1 MGRAMPNPVKG
12 IFTGGGSMEVL
23 LVGNTDFITKQWIQH
38 AFPRDHVVIAER
50 EGTVD
55 GNDHL
60 RIVNMSDANALAE
73 ALTTYE
79 FDRIVFFSENL
90 TPRSDRDGDLG
101 ALRRLLH
108 AIRNRQ
114 TQMLMVSGPE
124 SEFTYPEN
132 DDVSDTSKSLMS
144 RASEELC
151 LYYAR
156 TYRLEAKII
165 RCPYLYAPERNG
177 VTAYFGR
184 LFEQASAGSI
194 SFCEREQQQTC
205 FLCADDLAELIYRM
219 FDDWTAESEV
229 FHVPNAFDF
238 TYGDLAD
245 VISAAFPGLS
255 VTFGEDRTRH
265 YPADDH
271 ALRLRYGWSPRYSL
285 KQDLPLVL
293 QRWKEAR
300 AQEQSEKH
308 LIWDFLRNHS
318 KPWIAFEICVTFILE
333 ELLRTAVQGNSQ
345 LGTVDLRLFFVVIVG
360 TMYGLNAGVF
370 AAALACAGMA
380 LSYVSNGASFA
391 PLFYDTSNWIT
402 FVVYFVAGAV
412 CGYVQMRNRENL
424 RFMRDENSLLR
435 ERLAFLRD
443 LYHDVLDDRRM
454 LRGQIIGRRDSFG
467 KMYAMT
473 RELDE
478 VQPQKLYRAAI
489 RIMQDTLGG
498 DSFGIYRIDNGGRF
512 ARLVAA
518 SPQTE
523 SLFSKSTLL
532 ENYANVVIAL
542 DHGGLWVN
550 RNLEQNLPMYA
561 AGVHANGKLAVVIVL
576 AKAQPDQ
583 MNLYFQNLFTI
594 MCGLVESAM
603 VRAFDY
609 ENVARQ
615 TMLVPG
621 TEFLNAQEF
630 LPKVLAANELKHDHM
645 GDHLL
650 LRVADAW
657 QDDGSRLMG
666 AIRQTDEAGVLQDGN
681 VYVLMNQASEHELPI
696 INKRLT
702 QAGLHVTLVSDHE
715 EDSLLAEA
723 SKQVAAESQA
733 DETLRRNVAPNDSA
747 SHEGGTV

>member
-1 MGRAMPNPVKG
+1 
-12 IFTGGGSMEVL
+12 MEVL

-55 GNDHL
+55 GNDRL
-60 RIVNMSDANALAE
+60 RIVNMSDANTLAE
-73 ALTTYE
+73 TLTTYE

-101 ALRRLLH
+101 TLRRFLH

-114 TQMLMVSGPE
+114 TQILMVSGPE

-132 DDVSDTSKSLMS
+132 ADVCDTSKSLMS

-165 RCPYLYAPERNG
+165 RSPYLYASDRNG
-177 VTAYFGR
+177 VTAYFNH
-184 LFEQASAGSI
+184 LFEQAESGTL
-194 SFCEREQQQTC
+194 SFCEQKNQQTC

-219 FDDWTAESEV
+219 FDDWTAESEI
-229 FHVPNAFDF
+229 FHVPNVFNF

-255 VTFGEDRTRH
+255 VTFGEDRTQC

-271 ALRLRYGWSPRYSL
+271 VLRLRYGWSPRYSL
-285 KQDLPLVL
+285 KQDLPPVL

-300 AQEQSEKH
+300 AQEQSGKH
-308 LIWDFLRNHS
+308 PIWDFLRNHS
-318 KPWIAFEICVTFILE
+318 KPWIAIEIFITFILE

-380 LSYVSNGASFA
+380 LSYASKGASFA
-391 PLFYDTSNWIT
+391 PLFYDTSNWLA

-412 CGYVQMRNRENL
+412 CGYVQLRNRENL

-478 VQPQKLYRAAI
+478 VLPRKLYYATI

-512 ARLVAA
+512 AHLMAA

-523 SLFSKSTLL
+523 SLFSKSALL
-532 ENYANVVIAL
+532 ENYANIVTAL
-542 DHGGLWVN
+542 DHGRLWVN

-561 AGVHANGKLAVVIVL
+561 AGVRADGKLAVVIVL

-615 TMLVPG
+615 TRLVPG
-621 TEFLNAQEF
+621 TEFLNTQAF
-630 LPKVLAANELKHDHM
+630 LPKVLAANELKRNHM
-645 GDHLL
+645 GNHLL
-650 LRVADAW
+650 LRVEDAW

-681 VYVLMNQASEHELPI
+681 VYVLMDQVSEHELPI
-696 INKRLT
+696 INRRLS

-723 SKQVAAESQA
+723 SEQVAAESQA
-733 DETLRRNVAPNDSA
+733 DETPRSNAASNDSA
-747 SHEGGTV
+747 SYEGGAA

>member
-1 MGRAMPNPVKG
+1 
-12 IFTGGGSMEVL
+12 
-23 LVGNTDFITKQWIQH
+23 
-38 AFPRDHVVIAER
+38 
-50 EGTVD
+50 
-55 GNDHL
+55 
-60 RIVNMSDANALAE
+60 
-73 ALTTYE
+73 
-79 FDRIVFFSENL
+79 
-90 TPRSDRDGDLG
+90 
-101 ALRRLLH
+101 
-108 AIRNRQ
+108 
-114 TQMLMVSGPE
+114 
-124 SEFTYPEN
+124 
-132 DDVSDTSKSLMS
+132 
-144 RASEELC
+144 
-151 LYYAR
+151 
-156 TYRLEAKII
+156 
-165 RCPYLYAPERNG
+165 
-177 VTAYFGR
+177 
-184 LFEQASAGSI
+184 
-194 SFCEREQQQTC
+194 
-205 FLCADDLAELIYRM
+205 M
-219 FDDWTAESEV
+219 FDDWTAESEI
-229 FHVPNAFDF
+229 FDVPNVFNF

-255 VTFGEDRTRH
+255 VTFGEDRPQG

-271 ALRLRYGWSPRYSL
+271 VLRLRYGWSPRYSL
-285 KQDLPLVL
+285 KQDLPPVL

-300 AQEQSEKH
+300 AQEQSGKH
-308 LIWDFLRNHS
+308 PIWDFLRNHS

-333 ELLRTAVQGNSQ
+333 ELLRTAVQGDSQ

-360 TMYGLNAGVF
+360 TMYGMNAGVF

-380 LSYVSNGASFA
+380 LSYASNGASFA
-391 PLFYDTSNWIT
+391 PLFYDTSNWLA

-467 KMYAMT
+467 KMYAMA

-478 VQPQKLYRAAI
+478 VLPRKLYYTTI

-512 ARLVAA
+512 AHLMAA

-523 SLFSKSTLL
+523 SLFSKSVLL
-532 ENYANVVIAL
+532 ENYANIVTAL

-561 AGVHANGKLAVVIVL
+561 AGVRADGKLAVVIVL

-615 TMLVPG
+615 TRLVPG
-621 TEFLNAQEF
+621 TEFLNTQAF
-630 LPKVLAANELKHDHM
+630 LPKVLAANELKRNHM
-645 GDHLL
+645 SNHLL
-650 LRVADAW
+650 LRVEDAW

-666 AIRQTDEAGVLQDGN
+666 AIRQTDEAGALQDGN
-681 VYVLMNQASEHELPI
+681 VYVLMDQVSEHELPI
-696 INKRLT
+696 INGRLA
-702 QAGLHVTLVSDHE
+702 QAGLHATLVSGHE

-723 SKQVAAESQA
+723 SEQVAAESQA
-733 DETLRRNVAPNDSA
+733 DETPRSDAAPNDSA
-747 SHEGGTV
+747 PHEGGAA

>member
-1 MGRAMPNPVKG
+1 
-12 IFTGGGSMEVL
+12 MEVL

-38 AFPRDHVVIAER
+38 AFPQDHVVIAER

-55 GNDHL
+55 GNDRL
-60 RIVNMSDANALAE
+60 RIVNMSDANTLAE
-73 ALTTYE
+73 TLTTYE
-79 FDRIVFFSENL
+79 FDRIVFFSEDL

-101 ALRRLLH
+101 TLRRLLH

-124 SEFTYPEN
+124 VEFTYPEN
-132 DDVSDTSKSLMS
+132 ADVRDTSKSLMS

-156 TYRLEAKII
+156 TYQIEVKII
-165 RCPYLYAPERNG
+165 RSPYLYAPDRNG
-177 VTAYFGR
+177 VTAYFNT
-184 LFEQASAGSI
+184 LFEQAESGAL
-194 SFCEREQQQTC
+194 SFHERKSQKTC
-205 FLCADDLAELIYRM
+205 FLCADDLAELIYRI
-219 FDDWTAESEV
+219 FDDWTADSEI
-229 FHVPNAFDF
+229 FRIPNVSNF
-238 TYGDLAD
+238 TYGDLAE
-245 VISAAFPGLS
+245 VIGKAFPGMS
-255 VTFGEDRTRH
+255 VTYGNDRPQR
-265 YPADDH
+265 YPDDDH

-285 KQDLPLVL
+285 KQDLPPVL

-308 LIWDFLRNHS
+308 PIWDFLRNHS
-318 KPWIAFEICVTFILE
+318 KPWIAIEIFITFILE

-360 TMYGLNAGVF
+360 TMYGLNAGVC

-380 LSYVSNGASFA
+380 LSYASKGASFA
-391 PLFYDTSNWIT
+391 PLFYDTSNWLA

-412 CGYVQMRNRENL
+412 CGYVQLRNRENL

-478 VQPQKLYRAAI
+478 VQPQKLYHTTI

-512 ARLVAA
+512 ARLMAA

-523 SLFSKSTLL
+523 SLFSKSALL
-532 ENYANVVIAL
+532 ENYANIVMAL

-561 AGVHANGKLAVVIVL
+561 AGVHADGKLAVVIVL

-609 ENVARQ
+609 EDVARQ
-615 TMLVPG
+615 SMLVPG
-621 TEFLNAQEF
+621 TEFLNAQAF

-650 LRVADAW
+650 LRVEDAW
-657 QDDGSRLMG
+657 QDDGSRLRG
-666 AIRQTDEAGVLQDGN
+666 AIRQTDETGVLQDGN

-696 INKRLT
+696 INRRLT
-702 QAGLHVTLVSDHE
+702 QAGLHVTRVCDQE
-715 EDSLLAEA
+715 EDTLLAEA
-723 SKQVAAESQA
+723 SAQVAVETRA
-733 DETLRRNVAPNDSA
+733 DETPRNNAAPNDSA
-747 SHEGGTV
+747 SHEGGAA

>member
-1 MGRAMPNPVKG
+1 
-12 IFTGGGSMEVL
+12 MEVL

-55 GNDHL
+55 GNDRL

-144 RASEELC
+144 RALEELC

-177 VTAYFGR
+177 ATAYFGR

-219 FDDWTAESEV
+219 FDDWTAESEI

-255 VTFGEDRTRH
+255 VTFGEDRTQH

-318 KPWIAFEICVTFILE
+318 KPWIAIEIFIAFILE

-360 TMYGLNAGVF
+360 TMHGLNAGVF
-370 AAALACAGMA
+370 AAVLACVGMA
-380 LSYVSNGASFA
+380 LSYASKGASFA
-391 PLFYDTSNWIT
+391 PLFYDTSNWLA

-412 CGYVQMRNRENL
+412 CGYVQLRNRENL

-478 VQPQKLYRAAI
+478 VQPQKLYHTTI

-498 DSFGIYRIDNGGRF
+498 DSFGVYRIDSGGRF
-512 ARLVAA
+512 ARLMAA

-523 SLFSKSTLL
+523 SLFSKSALL
-532 ENYANVVIAL
+532 ENYANIITAL

-550 RNLEQNLPMYA
+550 RNLEPDLPMYA
-561 AGVHANGKLAVVIVL
+561 AGVHADGKLAVVIVL

-615 TMLVPG
+615 AMLVPG
-621 TEFLNAQEF
+621 TEFLNTRAF

-650 LRVADAW
+650 LRVDDAW
-657 QDDGSRLMG
+657 QDNGSRLMG

-681 VYVLMNQASEHELPI
+681 VYVLMNQAGKHELPI
-696 INKRLT
+696 INKRLA
-702 QAGLHVTLVSDHE
+702 QAGLHVTRVSGQE
-715 EDSLLAEA
+715 EDALLDEA
-723 SKQVAAESQA
+723 SEQVAAES
-733 DETLRRNVAPNDSA
+733 
-747 SHEGGTV
+747 HEGGTA

>member
-1 MGRAMPNPVKG
+1 
-12 IFTGGGSMEVL
+12 MEVL

-55 GNDHL
+55 GNDRL
-60 RIVNMSDANALAE
+60 RIVNMSDANTLAE
-73 ALTTYE
+73 TLTTYE
-79 FDRIVFFSENL
+79 FDRIVFFSEDL

-101 ALRRLLH
+101 TLRRFLH

-114 TQMLMVSGPE
+114 AQMLMVSGPE
-124 SEFTYPEN
+124 SGFTYPEN
-132 DDVSDTSKSLMS
+132 ADVRDTSKSLMS

-165 RCPYLYAPERNG
+165 RSPYLYASDRNG
-177 VTAYFGR
+177 VTAYFNH
-184 LFEQASAGSI
+184 LFEQAESGTL
-194 SFCEREQQQTC
+194 SFCEQKNQQTC

-219 FDDWTAESEV
+219 FDDWTAESEI
-229 FHVPNAFDF
+229 FDVPNVFNF

-255 VTFGEDRTRH
+255 VTFGEDRPQG

-271 ALRLRYGWSPRYSL
+271 VLRLRYGWSPRYSL
-285 KQDLPLVL
+285 KQDLPPVL

-300 AQEQSEKH
+300 AQEQSGKH
-308 LIWDFLRNHS
+308 PIWDFLRNHS

-333 ELLRTAVQGNSQ
+333 ELLRTAVQGDSQ

-360 TMYGLNAGVF
+360 TMYGMNAGVF

-380 LSYVSNGASFA
+380 LSYASNGASFA
-391 PLFYDTSNWIT
+391 PLFYDTSNWLA

-478 VQPQKLYRAAI
+478 VLPRKLYYATI

-512 ARLVAA
+512 AHLMAA

-523 SLFSKSTLL
+523 SLFSKSALL
-532 ENYANVVIAL
+532 ENYANIVTAL
-542 DHGGLWVN
+542 DHGRLWVN

-561 AGVHANGKLAVVIVL
+561 AGVRADGKLAVVIVL

-603 VRAFDY
+603 VRAFNY

-615 TMLVPG
+615 TRLVPG
-621 TEFLNAQEF
+621 TEFLNTQAF
-630 LPKVLAANELKHDHM
+630 LPKVLAANELKRNHM
-645 GDHLL
+645 SNHLL
-650 LRVADAW
+650 LRVEDAW

-681 VYVLMNQASEHELPI
+681 VYVLMDQVSEHELPI
-696 INKRLT
+696 INDRLA
-702 QAGLHVTLVSDHE
+702 QAGLHAKLVSGHE

-723 SKQVAAESQA
+723 SEQVAAESQA
-733 DETLRRNVAPNDSA
+733 DETPRSNAASNDSA
-747 SHEGGTV
+747 SHEGGAA

>member
-1 MGRAMPNPVKG
+1 
-12 IFTGGGSMEVL
+12 MEVL

-177 VTAYFGR
+177 ATAYFGR

-255 VTFGEDRTRH
+255 VTFGEDRTQH

-467 KMYAMT
+467 
-473 RELDE
+473 
-478 VQPQKLYRAAI
+478 
-489 RIMQDTLGG
+489 
-498 DSFGIYRIDNGGRF
+498 IYRIDNGGHF

-523 SLFSKSTLL
+523 SLFSKSALL

-621 TEFLNAQEF
+621 TEFLNTQAF
-630 LPKVLAANELKHDHM
+630 LPEVLAANELKHDHM

-666 AIRQTDEAGVLQDGN
+666 AIRQTDEVGVLQDGN

>member
-1 MGRAMPNPVKG
+1 
-12 IFTGGGSMEVL
+12 MEVL

-55 GNDHL
+55 GNDRL
-60 RIVNMSDANALAE
+60 RIINMSDANTLAE
-73 ALTTYE
+73 TLTTYE

-101 ALRRLLH
+101 TLRRFLH

-132 DDVSDTSKSLMS
+132 ADVRDTSKSLMS

-165 RCPYLYAPERNG
+165 RSPYLYASDRNG
-177 VTAYFGR
+177 VTAYFNH
-184 LFEQASAGSI
+184 LFEQAESGTL
-194 SFCEREQQQTC
+194 SFCEQKNQQTC

-219 FDDWTAESEV
+219 FDDWTAESEI
-229 FHVPNAFDF
+229 FHVPNVFNF

-255 VTFGEDRTRH
+255 VTFGEDRTQC

-271 ALRLRYGWSPRYSL
+271 VLRLRYGWSPRYSL
-285 KQDLPLVL
+285 KQDLPPVL

-300 AQEQSEKH
+300 AQEQSGKH
-308 LIWDFLRNHS
+308 PIWDFLRNHS
-318 KPWIAFEICVTFILE
+318 KPWIAFEIFITFILE

-380 LSYVSNGASFA
+380 LSYASNGASFA
-391 PLFYDTSNWIT
+391 PLFYDTSNWLA

-412 CGYVQMRNRENL
+412 CGYVQLRNRENL

-478 VQPQKLYRAAI
+478 VLPRKLYYATI

-512 ARLVAA
+512 AHLMAA

-523 SLFSKSTLL
+523 SLFSKSALL
-532 ENYANVVIAL
+532 ENYANIVTAL
-542 DHGGLWVN
+542 DHGRLWVN

-561 AGVHANGKLAVVIVL
+561 AGVRADGKLAVVIVL

-615 TMLVPG
+615 TRLVPG
-621 TEFLNAQEF
+621 TEFLNTQAF
-630 LPKVLAANELKHDHM
+630 LPKVLAANELKRNHM
-645 GDHLL
+645 GNHLL
-650 LRVADAW
+650 LRVEDAW

-681 VYVLMNQASEHELPI
+681 VYVLMDQVSEHELPI
-696 INKRLT
+696 INRRLS
-702 QAGLHVTLVSDHE
+702 QAELHVTLVSDHE

-723 SKQVAAESQA
+723 SEQVAAESRA
-733 DETLRRNVAPNDSA
+733 DETPRSNAASNDSA
-747 SHEGGTV
+747 SHEGGAA

>member
-1 MGRAMPNPVKG
+1 M
-12 IFTGGGSMEVL
+12 
-23 LVGNTDFITKQWIQH
+23 
-38 AFPRDHVVIAER
+38 VIAER

-55 GNDHL
+55 GNDRL
-60 RIVNMSDANALAE
+60 RIVNMSDANTLVDTI
-73 ALTTYE
+73 TTYE

-114 TQMLMVSGPE
+114 TQILMVSGPE

-132 DDVSDTSKSLMS
+132 ADVRDTSKSLMS

-165 RCPYLYAPERNG
+165 RSPYLYASDRNG
-177 VTAYFGR
+177 VTAYFNH
-184 LFEQASAGSI
+184 LFEQAESGTL
-194 SFCEREQQQTC
+194 SFCEQKNQRTC

-219 FDDWTAESEV
+219 FDDWTAESEI
-229 FHVPNAFDF
+229 FHVPNVFNF

-255 VTFGEDRTRH
+255 VTFGEDRSQC

-271 ALRLRYGWSPRYSL
+271 VLRLRYGWSPRYSL
-285 KQDLPLVL
+285 KQDLPPVL

-300 AQEQSEKH
+300 AQEQSGKH
-308 LIWDFLRNHS
+308 PIWDFLRNHS
-318 KPWIAFEICVTFILE
+318 KPWIAIEIFITFILE
-333 ELLRTAVQGNSQ
+333 ELLRTAVQGDSQ

-380 LSYVSNGASFA
+380 LSYASKGASFA
-391 PLFYDTSNWIT
+391 PLFYDTSNWLA

-412 CGYVQMRNRENL
+412 CGYVQLRNRENL

-478 VQPQKLYRAAI
+478 VLPRKLYYATI

-512 ARLVAA
+512 AHLMAA

-523 SLFSKSTLL
+523 SLFSKSALL
-532 ENYANVVIAL
+532 ENYANIVTAL

-561 AGVHANGKLAVVIVL
+561 AGVRADGKLAVVIVL

-615 TMLVPG
+615 TSLVPG
-621 TEFLNAQEF
+621 TEFLNTQAF
-630 LPKVLAANELKHDHM
+630 LPKVLAANELKRNHM
-645 GDHLL
+645 SNHLL
-650 LRVADAW
+650 LRVEDAW

-681 VYVLMNQASEHELPI
+681 VYVLMDQVSEHELPI
-696 INKRLT
+696 INRRLS

-723 SKQVAAESQA
+723 SEQVAAESRA
-733 DETLRRNVAPNDSA
+733 DETPRSNAASNDSA
-747 SHEGGTV
+747 SYEGGAA

>member
-1 MGRAMPNPVKG
+1 
-12 IFTGGGSMEVL
+12 MEVL

-55 GNDHL
+55 GNDRL
-60 RIVNMSDANALAE
+60 RIVNMSDANTLAE
-73 ALTTYE
+73 TLTTYE
-79 FDRIVFFSENL
+79 FDRIVFFSEGL
-90 TPRSDRDGDLG
+90 TPRSERDGDLG
-101 ALRRLLH
+101 YLRRLLH
-108 AIRNRQ
+108 AIRNRS
-114 TQMLMVSGPE
+114 TQMLMVCGPE

-132 DDVSDTSKSLMS
+132 ADVRDTSKSLMS

-177 VTAYFGR
+177 ATAYFGR

-194 SFCEREQQQTC
+194 SFCERKQQQTC

-219 FDDWTAESEV
+219 FDDWTAESEI
-229 FHVPNAFDF
+229 FHVPNVFDF

-245 VISAAFPGLS
+245 AISAAFPGLL
-255 VTFGEDRTRH
+255 VTFGEDRPQH

-271 ALRLRYGWSPRYSL
+271 VLRLRYGWLPRYSL
-285 KQDLPLVL
+285 RQDLPPVL

-300 AQEQSEKH
+300 AQERSEKH
-308 LIWDFLRNHS
+308 PVWDFLRNHS

-380 LSYVSNGASFA
+380 LSYASKGASFA

-512 ARLVAA
+512 ARLMAA

-523 SLFSKSTLL
+523 SLFSKSALL

-561 AGVHANGKLAVVIVL
+561 AGVHANGKLAMVIVL
-576 AKAQPDQ
+576 AKAHPDQ

-609 ENVARQ
+609 ENVARHA
-615 TMLVPG
+615 MLVPG
-621 TEFLNAQEF
+621 TEFLNTRAF

-650 LRVADAW
+650 LRVDDAW
-657 QDDGSRLMG
+657 QDNGSRLMG

-681 VYVLMNQASEHELPI
+681 VYVLMNQAGKHELPI
-696 INKRLT
+696 INKRLA
-702 QAGLHVTLVSDHE
+702 QAGLHVTRVSGQE

-723 SKQVAAESQA
+723 SEQVAVESQA

>member
-1 MGRAMPNPVKG
+1 MVMGWQH
-12 IFTGGGSMEVL
+12 EVL
-23 LVGNTDFITKQWIQH
+23 LVGDTDFITQQWIQH
-38 AFPRDHVVIAER
+38 AFPRDRVVIAER
-50 EGTVD
+50 EGTVG
-55 GNDHL
+55 GNDRL
-60 RIVNMSDANALAE
+60 RIVNMSGANTLAE
-73 ALTTYE
+73 TLTAYE

-101 ALRRLLH
+101 TLRRFLH

-124 SEFTYPEN
+124 SEFIYPEN
-132 DDVSDTSKSLMS
+132 ADVHDTSKSLMS

-151 LYYAR
+151 LYYAH
-156 TYRLEAKII
+156 TYHLEAKII

-177 VTAYFGR
+177 ATAYFGR

-194 SFCEREQQQTC
+194 SFREREQQQTC

-229 FHVPNAFDF
+229 FHVPNVFNF

-255 VTFGEDRTRH
+255 VTFGEDRPQC

-271 ALRLRYGWSPRYSL
+271 VLRLRYGWSPRYSL
-285 KQDLPLVL
+285 KQDLPPVL

-300 AQEQSEKH
+300 AQEQSGKH
-308 LIWDFLRNHS
+308 PIWDFLRNHS

-333 ELLRTAVQGNSQ
+333 ELLRTAVQGDSQ

-360 TMYGLNAGVF
+360 TMYGMNAGVF

-380 LSYVSNGASFA
+380 LSYASKGASFA
-391 PLFYDTSNWIT
+391 PLFYDTSNWLA

-412 CGYVQMRNRENL
+412 CGYVQLRNRENL

-478 VQPQKLYRAAI
+478 VLPRKLYYATI

-512 ARLVAA
+512 AHLMAA

-523 SLFSKSTLL
+523 SLFSKSALL
-532 ENYANVVIAL
+532 ENYANIVTAL
-542 DHGGLWVN
+542 DHGRLWVN

-561 AGVHANGKLAVVIVL
+561 AGVRADGKLAVVIVL

-615 TMLVPG
+615 TRLVPG
-621 TEFLNAQEF
+621 TEFLNTQAF
-630 LPKVLAANELKHDHM
+630 LPKVLAANELKRNHM
-645 GDHLL
+645 GNHLL
-650 LRVADAW
+650 LRVEDAW

-681 VYVLMNQASEHELPI
+681 VYVLMDQVSEHELPI
-696 INKRLT
+696 INRRLS
-702 QAGLHVTLVSDHE
+702 QAELHVTLVSDHE

-723 SKQVAAESQA
+723 SEQVAAESRA
-733 DETLRRNVAPNDSA
+733 DETPRSNAASNDSA
-747 SHEGGTV
+747 SHEGGAA

>member
-1 MGRAMPNPVKG
+1 
-12 IFTGGGSMEVL
+12 MEVL

-55 GNDHL
+55 GNDRL
-60 RIVNMSDANALAE
+60 RIVNMSDANTLAE
-73 ALTTYE
+73 TLTTYE

-114 TQMLMVSGPE
+114 TQILMVSGPE

-132 DDVSDTSKSLMS
+132 ADVRDTSKSLMS

-165 RCPYLYAPERNG
+165 RSPYLYASDRNG
-177 VTAYFGR
+177 VTAYFNH
-184 LFEQASAGSI
+184 LFEQAESGTL
-194 SFCEREQQQTC
+194 SFCEQKNQQTC

-229 FHVPNAFDF
+229 FHVPNVFNF

-255 VTFGEDRTRH
+255 VTFGEDRTQC

-271 ALRLRYGWSPRYSL
+271 VLRLRYGWSPRYSL
-285 KQDLPLVL
+285 KQDLPPVL

-300 AQEQSEKH
+300 AQEQSGKH
-308 LIWDFLRNHS
+308 PIWDFLRNHS

-333 ELLRTAVQGNSQ
+333 ELLRTAVQGDSQ

-380 LSYVSNGASFA
+380 LSYASKGASFA
-391 PLFYDTSNWIT
+391 PLFYDTSNWLA

-412 CGYVQMRNRENL
+412 CGYVQLRNRENL

-478 VQPQKLYRAAI
+478 VLPRKLYYATI

-512 ARLVAA
+512 AHLMAA

-523 SLFSKSTLL
+523 SLFSKSALL
-532 ENYANVVIAL
+532 ENYANIVTAL
-542 DHGGLWVN
+542 DHGRLWVN

-561 AGVHANGKLAVVIVL
+561 AGVRADGKLAVVIVL

-621 TEFLNAQEF
+621 TEFLNTQAF
-630 LPKVLAANELKHDHM
+630 LPKVLAANELKRNHM
-645 GDHLL
+645 GNHLL
-650 LRVADAW
+650 LRVEDAW

-681 VYVLMNQASEHELPI
+681 VYVLMDQVSEHELPI
-696 INKRLT
+696 INRRLS
-702 QAGLHVTLVSDHE
+702 QAELHVTLVSDHE

-723 SKQVAAESQA
+723 SEQVAAESRA
-733 DETLRRNVAPNDSA
+733 DETPRSNAASNDSA
-747 SHEGGTV
+747 RTKAAQHE

>member
-1 MGRAMPNPVKG
+1 
-12 IFTGGGSMEVL
+12 MEVL

-55 GNDHL
+55 GNDRL
-60 RIVNMSDANALAE
+60 RIVNMSDANTLAE
-73 ALTTYE
+73 TLTTYE

-101 ALRRLLH
+101 TLRRFLH

-132 DDVSDTSKSLMS
+132 ADVRDTSKSLMS

-165 RCPYLYAPERNG
+165 RSPYLYASDRNG
-177 VTAYFGR
+177 VTAYFNH
-184 LFEQASAGSI
+184 LFEQAESGTL
-194 SFCEREQQQTC
+194 SFCEQKNQQTC

-219 FDDWTAESEV
+219 FDDWTAESEI
-229 FHVPNAFDF
+229 FHVPNVFNF

-255 VTFGEDRTRH
+255 VTFGEDRTQC

-271 ALRLRYGWSPRYSL
+271 VLRLRYGWSPRYSL
-285 KQDLPLVL
+285 KQDLPPVL

-300 AQEQSEKH
+300 AQEQSGKH
-308 LIWDFLRNHS
+308 PIWDFLRNHS
-318 KPWIAFEICVTFILE
+318 KPWIAFEICVTFMLE

-380 LSYVSNGASFA
+380 LSYASKGASFA
-391 PLFYDTSNWIT
+391 PLFYDTSNWLA

-412 CGYVQMRNRENL
+412 CGYVQLRNRENL

-478 VQPQKLYRAAI
+478 VLPRKLYYATI

-512 ARLVAA
+512 AHLMAA

-523 SLFSKSTLL
+523 SLFSKSALL
-532 ENYANVVIAL
+532 ENYANIVTAL
-542 DHGGLWVN
+542 DHGRLWVN

-561 AGVHANGKLAVVIVL
+561 AGVRADGKLAVVIVL

-615 TMLVPG
+615 TRLVPG
-621 TEFLNAQEF
+621 TEFLNTQAF
-630 LPKVLAANELKHDHM
+630 LPKVLAANELKRNHM
-645 GDHLL
+645 GNHLL
-650 LRVADAW
+650 LRVEDAW

-681 VYVLMNQASEHELPI
+681 VYVLMDQVSEHELPI
-696 INKRLT
+696 INRRLS
-702 QAGLHVTLVSDHE
+702 QAELHVTLVSDHE
-715 EDSLLAEA
+715 EDSLLAKA
-723 SKQVAAESQA
+723 SEQVAAESRA
-733 DETLRRNVAPNDSA
+733 DETPRSNAASNDSA
-747 SHEGGTV
+747 SYEGGAA

>member
-1 MGRAMPNPVKG
+1 
-12 IFTGGGSMEVL
+12 MEVL

-55 GNDHL
+55 GNDRL
-60 RIVNMSDANALAE
+60 RIVNMSDANTLAE
-73 ALTTYE
+73 TLTTYE

-101 ALRRLLH
+101 TLRRFLH

-114 TQMLMVSGPE
+114 TQILMVSGPE

-132 DDVSDTSKSLMS
+132 ADVRDTSKSLMS

-165 RCPYLYAPERNG
+165 RSPYLYASDRNG
-177 VTAYFGR
+177 VTAYFNH
-184 LFEQASAGSI
+184 LFEQAESGTL
-194 SFCEREQQQTC
+194 SFCEQKNQQTC

-219 FDDWTAESEV
+219 FDDWTAESEI
-229 FHVPNAFDF
+229 FHVPNVFNF

-255 VTFGEDRTRH
+255 VTFGEDRTQC

-271 ALRLRYGWSPRYSL
+271 VLRLRYGWSPRYSL
-285 KQDLPLVL
+285 KQDLPPVL

-300 AQEQSEKH
+300 AQEQSGKH
-308 LIWDFLRNHS
+308 PIWDFLRNHS
-318 KPWIAFEICVTFILE
+318 KPWIAIEIFITFILE

-380 LSYVSNGASFA
+380 LSYASKGASFA
-391 PLFYDTSNWIT
+391 PLFYDTSNWLA

-412 CGYVQMRNRENL
+412 CGYVQLRNRENL

-478 VQPQKLYRAAI
+478 VLPRKLYYATI

-512 ARLVAA
+512 AHLMAA

-523 SLFSKSTLL
+523 SLFSKSALL
-532 ENYANVVIAL
+532 ENYANIVTAL
-542 DHGGLWVN
+542 DHGRLWVN

-561 AGVHANGKLAVVIVL
+561 AGVRADGKLAVVIVL

-615 TMLVPG
+615 TRLVPG
-621 TEFLNAQEF
+621 TEFLNTQAF
-630 LPKVLAANELKHDHM
+630 LPKVLAANELKRNHM
-645 GDHLL
+645 GNHLL
-650 LRVADAW
+650 LRVEDAW

-681 VYVLMNQASEHELPI
+681 VYVLMDQVSEHELPI
-696 INKRLT
+696 INGRLT
-702 QAGLHVTLVSDHE
+702 QAGLHATLVSDHE

-723 SKQVAAESQA
+723 SEQVAAESQA
-733 DETLRRNVAPNDSA
+733 DETPRSNAASNDSA
-747 SHEGGTV
+747 SYEGGAA

>member
-1 MGRAMPNPVKG
+1 
-12 IFTGGGSMEVL
+12 MEVL

-38 AFPRDHVVIAER
+38 AFPQDHVVIAER

-55 GNDHL
+55 GNDRL
-60 RIVNMSDANALAE
+60 RIVNMSDANTLAE
-73 ALTTYE
+73 TLTTYE

-101 ALRRLLH
+101 TLRRFLH

-132 DDVSDTSKSLMS
+132 ADVRDTSKSLMS

-165 RCPYLYAPERNG
+165 RSPYLYASDRNG
-177 VTAYFGR
+177 VTAYFNH
-184 LFEQASAGSI
+184 LFEQAESGTL
-194 SFCEREQQQTC
+194 SFCEQKNQQTC

-219 FDDWTAESEV
+219 FDDWTAESEI
-229 FHVPNAFDF
+229 FHVPNVFNF

-255 VTFGEDRTRH
+255 VTFGEDRTQC

-271 ALRLRYGWSPRYSL
+271 VLRLRYGWSPRYSL
-285 KQDLPLVL
+285 KQDLPPVL

-300 AQEQSEKH
+300 AQEQSGKH
-308 LIWDFLRNHS
+308 PIWDFLRNHS
-318 KPWIAFEICVTFILE
+318 KPWIAFEICVTFMLE

-380 LSYVSNGASFA
+380 LSYASKGASFA
-391 PLFYDTSNWIT
+391 PLFYDTSNWLA

-412 CGYVQMRNRENL
+412 CGYVQLRNRENL

-478 VQPQKLYRAAI
+478 VLPRKLYYATI

-512 ARLVAA
+512 AHLMAA

-523 SLFSKSTLL
+523 SLFSKSALL
-532 ENYANVVIAL
+532 ENYANIVTAL
-542 DHGGLWVN
+542 DHGRLWVN

-561 AGVHANGKLAVVIVL
+561 AGVRADGKLAVVIVL

-615 TMLVPG
+615 TRLVPG
-621 TEFLNAQEF
+621 TEFLNTQAF
-630 LPKVLAANELKHDHM
+630 LPKVLAANELKRNHM
-645 GDHLL
+645 GNHLL
-650 LRVADAW
+650 LRVEDAW

-681 VYVLMNQASEHELPI
+681 VYVLMDQVSEHELPI
-696 INKRLT
+696 INRRLS
-702 QAGLHVTLVSDHE
+702 QAELHVTLVSDHE
-715 EDSLLAEA
+715 EDSLLAKA
-723 SKQVAAESQA
+723 SEQVAAESRA
-733 DETLRRNVAPNDSA
+733 DETPRSNAASNDSA
-747 SHEGGTV
+747 SYEGGAA

>member
-1 MGRAMPNPVKG
+1 
-12 IFTGGGSMEVL
+12 MEVL

-55 GNDHL
+55 GNDRL

-144 RASEELC
+144 RALEELC

-177 VTAYFGR
+177 ATAYFGR

-219 FDDWTAESEV
+219 FDDWTAESEI

-255 VTFGEDRTRH
+255 VTFGEDRTQH

-300 AQEQSEKH
+300 AQEQSKKH
-308 LIWDFLRNHS
+308 PVWDFLRNHS
-318 KPWIAFEICVTFILE
+318 KPWIAIEIFIAFILE

-345 LGTVDLRLFFVVIVG
+345 LGTVDWRLFFVVIVG
-360 TMYGLNAGVF
+360 TMHGLNAGVF
-370 AAALACAGMA
+370 AAALACVGMA
-380 LSYVSNGASFA
+380 LSYASKGASFA
-391 PLFYDTSNWIT
+391 PLFYDTSNWLA

-412 CGYVQMRNRENL
+412 CGYVQLRNRENL

-478 VQPQKLYRAAI
+478 VQPQKLYHTTI

-498 DSFGIYRIDNGGRF
+498 DSFGVYRIDSGGRF
-512 ARLVAA
+512 ARLMAA

-523 SLFSKSTLL
+523 SLFSKSALL
-532 ENYANVVIAL
+532 ENYANIITAL

-550 RNLEQNLPMYA
+550 RNLEPDLPMYA
-561 AGVHANGKLAVVIVL
+561 AGVHADGKLAVVIVL

-615 TMLVPG
+615 AMLVPG
-621 TEFLNAQEF
+621 TEFLNTRAF

-650 LRVADAW
+650 LRVDDAW
-657 QDDGSRLMG
+657 QDNGSRLMG

-681 VYVLMNQASEHELPI
+681 VYVLMNQAGKHELPI
-696 INKRLT
+696 INKRLA
-702 QAGLHVTLVSDHE
+702 QAGLHVTRVSGQE
-715 EDSLLAEA
+715 EDALLDEA
-723 SKQVAAESQA
+723 SEQVAAES
-733 DETLRRNVAPNDSA
+733 
-747 SHEGGTV
+747 HEGGTA

>member
-1 MGRAMPNPVKG
+1 
-12 IFTGGGSMEVL
+12 MEVL

-55 GNDHL
+55 GNDRL
-60 RIVNMSDANALAE
+60 RIVNMSDANTLAE
-73 ALTTYE
+73 TLTTYE

-101 ALRRLLH
+101 TLRRFLH

-132 DDVSDTSKSLMS
+132 ADVRDTSKSLMS

-177 VTAYFGR
+177 ATAYFGR

-194 SFCEREQQQTC
+194 SFREREQQQTC

-219 FDDWTAESEV
+219 FDDWTAESDI
-229 FHVPNAFDF
+229 FHVPNVFNF

-255 VTFGEDRTRH
+255 VTFGEDRPQS

-271 ALRLRYGWSPRYSL
+271 VLRLRYGWSPRYSL

-300 AQEQSEKH
+300 AQEQSGKH
-308 LIWDFLRNHS
+308 PIWDFLRNHS

-333 ELLRTAVQGNSQ
+333 ELLRTAVQGDSQ

-360 TMYGLNAGVF
+360 TMYGMNAGVF

-380 LSYVSNGASFA
+380 LSYASNGASFA
-391 PLFYDTSNWIT
+391 PLFYDTSNW
-402 FVVYFVAGAV
+402 
-412 CGYVQMRNRENL
+412 
-424 RFMRDENSLLR
+424 
-435 ERLAFLRD
+435 LAFLRD
-443 LYHDVLDDRRM
+443 LYDDVLDDRRM
-454 LRGQIIGRRDSFG
+454 LRGQIIGRRDSLG

-478 VQPQKLYRAAI
+478 VLPRKLYHATI

-512 ARLVAA
+512 AHLVAA

-523 SLFSKSTLL
+523 SLFSKSVLL
-532 ENYANVVIAL
+532 ENYANIVTAL

-561 AGVHANGKLAVVIVL
+561 AGVRADGKLAVVIVL

-594 MCGLVESAM
+594 ICGLVESAM

-609 ENVARQ
+609 ENVAWQ

-621 TEFLNAQEF
+621 TEFLNTQVF
-630 LPKVLAANELKHDHM
+630 LSKVLAANELKHAHM
-645 GDHLL
+645 SNHLL
-650 LRVADAW
+650 LRVEDAW

-681 VYVLMNQASEHELPI
+681 VYVLMDQASEHELPI
-696 INKRLT
+696 INGRLA
-702 QAGLHVTLVSDHE
+702 QAGLHVKLVSGHE

-723 SKQVAAESQA
+723 SEQVVAESQA
-733 DETLRRNVAPNDSA
+733 DETPRSDAAPNDSA
-747 SHEGGTV
+747 SHEGGAA

>member
-1 MGRAMPNPVKG
+1 MVMGWQH
-12 IFTGGGSMEVL
+12 EVL

-55 GNDHL
+55 GNDRL
-60 RIVNMSDANALAE
+60 RIVNMSDANTLAE
-73 ALTTYE
+73 TLTTYE

-101 ALRRLLH
+101 TLRRFLH

-114 TQMLMVSGPE
+114 TQILMVSGPE

-132 DDVSDTSKSLMS
+132 ADVRDTSKSLMS

-165 RCPYLYAPERNG
+165 RSPYLYASDRNG
-177 VTAYFGR
+177 VTAYFNH
-184 LFEQASAGSI
+184 LFEQAESGTL
-194 SFCEREQQQTC
+194 SFCEQKNQQTC

-219 FDDWTAESEV
+219 FDDWTAESEI
-229 FHVPNAFDF
+229 FHVPNVFNF

-255 VTFGEDRTRH
+255 VTFGEDRPQC

-271 ALRLRYGWSPRYSL
+271 VLRLRYGWSPRYSL
-285 KQDLPLVL
+285 KQDLPPIL

-300 AQEQSEKH
+300 AQEQSGKH
-308 LIWDFLRNHS
+308 PIWDFLRNHS
-318 KPWIAFEICVTFILE
+318 KPWIAIEIFITFILE
-333 ELLRTAVQGNSQ
+333 ELLRAAVQGNSQ
-345 LGTVDLRLFFVVIVG
+345 LETVDLRLFFVVIVG

-370 AAALACAGMA
+370 AAVLACAGMA
-380 LSYVSNGASFA
+380 LSYASNGASFA
-391 PLFYDTSNWIT
+391 PLFYDTSNWLA

-412 CGYVQMRNRENL
+412 CGYVQLRNRENL

-478 VQPQKLYRAAI
+478 VLPRKLYYATI

-512 ARLVAA
+512 AHLMAA

-523 SLFSKSTLL
+523 SLFSKSALL
-532 ENYANVVIAL
+532 ENYTNIVTAL
-542 DHGGLWVN
+542 DHGRLWVN

-561 AGVHANGKLAVVIVL
+561 AGVRADGKLAVVIVL

-609 ENVARQ
+609 ENVVRQ
-615 TMLVPG
+615 TSLVPG
-621 TEFLNAQEF
+621 TEFLNTQAF
-630 LPKVLAANELKHDHM
+630 LPKVLAANELKRNHM
-645 GDHLL
+645 SNHLL
-650 LRVADAW
+650 LRVEDAW

-681 VYVLMNQASEHELPI
+681 VYVLMDQVSEHELPI
-696 INKRLT
+696 INRRLS

-723 SKQVAAESQA
+723 SEQVVADSQA
-733 DETLRRNVAPNDSA
+733 DETPRSDAASNDSA
-747 SHEGGTV
+747 SYEGGAA

>member
-1 MGRAMPNPVKG
+1 
-12 IFTGGGSMEVL
+12 MEVL

-55 GNDHL
+55 GNDRL
-60 RIVNMSDANALAE
+60 RIVNMSDANTLVDTI
-73 ALTTYE
+73 TTYE

-114 TQMLMVSGPE
+114 TQILMVSGPE

-132 DDVSDTSKSLMS
+132 ADVRDTSKSLMS

-165 RCPYLYAPERNG
+165 RSPYLYASDRNG
-177 VTAYFGR
+177 VTAYFNH
-184 LFEQASAGSI
+184 LFEQAESGTL
-194 SFCEREQQQTC
+194 SFCEQKNQQTC

-255 VTFGEDRTRH
+255 VTFGEDRSQC

-271 ALRLRYGWSPRYSL
+271 VLRLRYGWSPRYSL
-285 KQDLPLVL
+285 KQDLPPVL

-300 AQEQSEKH
+300 AQEQSGKH
-308 LIWDFLRNHS
+308 PIWDFLRNHS
-318 KPWIAFEICVTFILE
+318 KPWIAIEIFITFILE

-380 LSYVSNGASFA
+380 LSYASKGASFA
-391 PLFYDTSNWIT
+391 PLFYDTSNWLA

-412 CGYVQMRNRENL
+412 CGYVQLRNRENL

-478 VQPQKLYRAAI
+478 VLPRKLYYATI

-512 ARLVAA
+512 AHLMAA

-523 SLFSKSTLL
+523 SLFSKSALL
-532 ENYANVVIAL
+532 ENYANIVTAL
-542 DHGGLWVN
+542 DYGGLWVN

-561 AGVHANGKLAVVIVL
+561 AGVRADGKLAVVIVL

-615 TMLVPG
+615 TRLVPG
-621 TEFLNAQEF
+621 TEFLNTQAF
-630 LPKVLAANELKHDHM
+630 LPKVLAANELKRNHM
-645 GDHLL
+645 SNHLL
-650 LRVADAW
+650 LRVEDAW

-681 VYVLMNQASEHELPI
+681 VYVLMDQVSEHELPI
-696 INKRLT
+696 INGRLA
-702 QAGLHVTLVSDHE
+702 QAGLHAKLVSGHE
-715 EDSLLAEA
+715 EDSLLAKA
-723 SKQVAAESQA
+723 SEQVAAESQA
-733 DETLRRNVAPNDSA
+733 DETPRSNAASNDSA
-747 SHEGGTV
+747 SYEGGAA

>member
-1 MGRAMPNPVKG
+1 
-12 IFTGGGSMEVL
+12 MEVL

-55 GNDHL
+55 GNDRL
-60 RIVNMSDANALAE
+60 RIVNMSDANTLAE
-73 ALTTYE
+73 TLTTYE

-101 ALRRLLH
+101 TLRRFLH

-132 DDVSDTSKSLMS
+132 ADVRDTSKSLMS

-177 VTAYFGR
+177 ATAYFGR

-194 SFCEREQQQTC
+194 SFREREQQQTC

-219 FDDWTAESEV
+219 FDDWTAESDI
-229 FHVPNAFDF
+229 FHVPNVFNF

-255 VTFGEDRTRH
+255 VTFGEDRPQS

-271 ALRLRYGWSPRYSL
+271 VLRLRYGWSPRYSL

-300 AQEQSEKH
+300 AQEQSGKH
-308 LIWDFLRNHS
+308 PIWDFLRNHS

-333 ELLRTAVQGNSQ
+333 ELLRTAVQGDSQ

-360 TMYGLNAGVF
+360 TMYGMNAGVF

-380 LSYVSNGASFA
+380 LSYASNGASFA
-391 PLFYDTSNWIT
+391 PLFYDTSNW
-402 FVVYFVAGAV
+402 
-412 CGYVQMRNRENL
+412 
-424 RFMRDENSLLR
+424 
-435 ERLAFLRD
+435 LAFLRD
-443 LYHDVLDDRRM
+443 LYDDVLDDRRM
-454 LRGQIIGRRDSFG
+454 LRGQIIGRRDSLG

-478 VQPQKLYRAAI
+478 VLPRKLYHATI

-512 ARLVAA
+512 AHLVAA

-523 SLFSKSTLL
+523 SLFSKSVLL
-532 ENYANVVIAL
+532 ENYANIVTAL

-561 AGVHANGKLAVVIVL
+561 AGVRADGKLAVVIVL

-594 MCGLVESAM
+594 ICGLVESAM

-609 ENVARQ
+609 ENVAWQ

-621 TEFLNAQEF
+621 TEFLNTQVF
-630 LPKVLAANELKHDHM
+630 LSKVLAANELKHAHM
-645 GDHLL
+645 SNHLL
-650 LRVADAW
+650 LRVEDAW

-681 VYVLMNQASEHELPI
+681 VYVLMDQASEHELPI
-696 INKRLT
+696 INGRLA
-702 QAGLHVTLVSDHE
+702 QAGLHVKLVSGHE

-723 SKQVAAESQA
+723 SEQVAAESQA
-733 DETLRRNVAPNDSA
+733 DETPRSDAAPNDSA
-747 SHEGGTV
+747 SHEGGAA

>member
-1 MGRAMPNPVKG
+1 
-12 IFTGGGSMEVL
+12 MEVL

-55 GNDHL
+55 GNDRL
-60 RIVNMSDANALAE
+60 RIVNMSDANTLAE
-73 ALTTYE
+73 TLTTYE

-101 ALRRLLH
+101 TLRRFLH

-124 SEFTYPEN
+124 SGFTYPEN
-132 DDVSDTSKSLMS
+132 ADVRDTSKSLMS

-165 RCPYLYAPERNG
+165 RSPYLYASDRNG
-177 VTAYFGR
+177 VTAYFNH
-184 LFEQASAGSI
+184 LFEQAESGTL
-194 SFCEREQQQTC
+194 SFCEQKNQQTC

-219 FDDWTAESEV
+219 FDDWTAESEI
-229 FHVPNAFDF
+229 FHVPNVFNF

-255 VTFGEDRTRH
+255 VTFGEDRPQC

-271 ALRLRYGWSPRYSL
+271 VLRLRYGWSPRYSL
-285 KQDLPLVL
+285 KQDLPPVL

-300 AQEQSEKH
+300 AQEQSGKH
-308 LIWDFLRNHS
+308 PIWDFLRNHS

-333 ELLRTAVQGNSQ
+333 ELLRTAVQGDSQ

-360 TMYGLNAGVF
+360 TMYGMNAGVF

-380 LSYVSNGASFA
+380 LSYASNGASFA
-391 PLFYDTSNWIT
+391 PLFYDTSNWLA

-412 CGYVQMRNRENL
+412 CGYVQLRNRENL

-467 KMYAMT
+467 KMYAMA

-478 VQPQKLYRAAI
+478 VLPRKLYYTTI

-512 ARLVAA
+512 AHLMAA

-523 SLFSKSTLL
+523 SLFSKSVLL
-532 ENYANVVIAL
+532 ENYANIVTAL

-561 AGVHANGKLAVVIVL
+561 AGVRADGKLAVVIVL

-615 TMLVPG
+615 TRLVPG
-621 TEFLNAQEF
+621 TEFLNTQAF
-630 LPKVLAANELKHDHM
+630 LPKVLAANELKRNHM
-645 GDHLL
+645 SNHLL
-650 LRVADAW
+650 LRVEDAW

-666 AIRQTDEAGVLQDGN
+666 AIRQTDEAGALQDGN
-681 VYVLMNQASEHELPI
+681 VYVLMDQVSEHELPI
-696 INKRLT
+696 INGRLA
-702 QAGLHVTLVSDHE
+702 QAGLHAKLVSGHE

-723 SKQVAAESQA
+723 SEQVAAESQA
-733 DETLRRNVAPNDSA
+733 DETPRSDAAPNDSA
-747 SHEGGTV
+747 PHEGGAA

>member
-1 MGRAMPNPVKG
+1 
-12 IFTGGGSMEVL
+12 MEVL

-55 GNDHL
+55 GNDRL
-60 RIVNMSDANALAE
+60 RIVNMSDANTLAE
-73 ALTTYE
+73 TLTTYE
-79 FDRIVFFSENL
+79 FDRIVFFSEDL

-114 TQMLMVSGPE
+114 TQILMVSGPE

-132 DDVSDTSKSLMS
+132 VDVRDTSKSLVS

-156 TYRLEAKII
+156 TYRLEVKII
-165 RCPYLYAPERNG
+165 RSPYLYASDHNG
-177 VTAYFGR
+177 VTAYFNH
-184 LFEQASAGSI
+184 LFEQAESGTL
-194 SFCEREQQQTC
+194 SFCEQKNQQTC

-219 FDDWTAESEV
+219 CDDWTAESEI
-229 FHVPNAFDF
+229 FHVPNVFNF

-255 VTFGEDRTRH
+255 VTFGEDRPRC
-265 YPADDH
+265 YPGDDH
-271 ALRLRYGWSPRYSL
+271 VLRLRYGWSPRYSL
-285 KQDLPLVL
+285 KQDLPPVL

-300 AQEQSEKH
+300 AQEQSGKH
-308 LIWDFLRNHS
+308 PIWDFLRNHS

-345 LGTVDLRLFFVVIVG
+345 LETVDLRLFFVVIVG
-360 TMYGLNAGVF
+360 TMYGMNAGVF

-380 LSYVSNGASFA
+380 LSYASKGSSFA
-391 PLFYDTSNWIT
+391 PLFYDTSNWLA

-412 CGYVQMRNRENL
+412 CGYVQLRNRENL

-478 VQPQKLYRAAI
+478 VLPRKLYYATI

-512 ARLVAA
+512 AHLMAA

-523 SLFSKSTLL
+523 SLFSKSALL
-532 ENYANVVIAL
+532 ENYANIVTAL
-542 DHGGLWVN
+542 DHGRLWVN

-561 AGVHANGKLAVVIVL
+561 AGVRADGKLAVVIVL
-576 AKAQPDQ
+576 AKARPDQ

-615 TMLVPG
+615 TRLVPG
-621 TEFLNAQEF
+621 TEFLNTQAF
-630 LPKVLAANELKHDHM
+630 LPKVLAANELKRNHM
-645 GDHLL
+645 GNHLL
-650 LRVADAW
+650 LRVEDAW

-681 VYVLMNQASEHELPI
+681 VYVLMDQVSEHELPI
-696 INKRLT
+696 INRRLS

-723 SKQVAAESQA
+723 SEQVAAESRA
-733 DETLRRNVAPNDSA
+733 DETPRSNAAPNDSA
-747 SHEGGTV
+747 SYEGGAA

>member
-1 MGRAMPNPVKG
+1 
-12 IFTGGGSMEVL
+12 MEVL

-55 GNDHL
+55 GNDRL
-60 RIVNMSDANALAE
+60 RIVNMSDANTLAE
-73 ALTTYE
+73 TLTTYE

-101 ALRRLLH
+101 TLRRFLH

-132 DDVSDTSKSLMS
+132 ADVRDTSKSLMS

-165 RCPYLYAPERNG
+165 RSPYLYASDRNG
-177 VTAYFGR
+177 VTAYFNH
-184 LFEQASAGSI
+184 LFEQAESGTL
-194 SFCEREQQQTC
+194 SFCEQKNQQTC

-219 FDDWTAESEV
+219 FDDWTAESEI
-229 FHVPNAFDF
+229 FHVPNVFNF

-255 VTFGEDRTRH
+255 VTFGEDRTQC

-271 ALRLRYGWSPRYSL
+271 VLRLRYGWSPRYSL
-285 KQDLPLVL
+285 KQDLPPVL

-300 AQEQSEKH
+300 AQEQSGKH
-308 LIWDFLRNHS
+308 PIWDFLRNHS
-318 KPWIAFEICVTFILE
+318 KPWIAFEICVTFMLE

-380 LSYVSNGASFA
+380 LSYASKGASFA
-391 PLFYDTSNWIT
+391 PLFYDTSNWLA

-412 CGYVQMRNRENL
+412 CGYVQLRNRENL

-478 VQPQKLYRAAI
+478 VLPRKLYYATI

-512 ARLVAA
+512 AHLMAA

-523 SLFSKSTLL
+523 SLFSKSALL
-532 ENYANVVIAL
+532 ENYANIVTAL
-542 DHGGLWVN
+542 DHGRLWVN

-561 AGVHANGKLAVVIVL
+561 AGVRADGKLAVVIVL

-615 TMLVPG
+615 TRLVPG
-621 TEFLNAQEF
+621 TEFLNTQAF
-630 LPKVLAANELKHDHM
+630 LPKVLAANELKRNHM
-645 GDHLL
+645 GNHLL
-650 LRVADAW
+650 LRVEDAW

-681 VYVLMNQASEHELPI
+681 VYVLMDQVSEHELPI
-696 INKRLT
+696 INRRLS
-702 QAGLHVTLVSDHE
+702 QAELHVTLVSDHE

-723 SKQVAAESQA
+723 SEQVAAESRA
-733 DETLRRNVAPNDSA
+733 DETPRSNAASNDSA
-747 SHEGGTV
+747 SYEGGAA

>member
-1 MGRAMPNPVKG
+1 
-12 IFTGGGSMEVL
+12 MEVL

-177 VTAYFGR
+177 ATAYFGR

-360 TMYGLNAGVF
+360 TMYGLNAG
-370 AAALACAGMA
+370 ALACAGMA

-561 AGVHANGKLAVVIVL
+561 AGVHANGKLAVVIML

-621 TEFLNAQEF
+621 TEFLNTQAF
-630 LPKVLAANELKHDHM
+630 LPEVLAANELKHDHM

-666 AIRQTDEAGVLQDGN
+666 AIRQTDEVGVLQDGN

-723 SKQVAAESQA
+723 SKQVAVESQA

>member
-1 MGRAMPNPVKG
+1 
-12 IFTGGGSMEVL
+12 MEVL

-55 GNDHL
+55 GNDRL
-60 RIVNMSDANALAE
+60 RIVNMSDANTLAE
-73 ALTTYE
+73 TLTTYE
-79 FDRIVFFSENL
+79 FDRIVFFSEGL
-90 TPRSDRDGDLG
+90 TPRSERDGDLG
-101 ALRRLLH
+101 YLRRLLH
-108 AIRNRQ
+108 AIRNRS
-114 TQMLMVSGPE
+114 TQMLMVCGPE

-132 DDVSDTSKSLMS
+132 ADVRDTSKSLMS

-177 VTAYFGR
+177 ATAYFGR

-194 SFCEREQQQTC
+194 SFCERKQQQTC

-219 FDDWTAESEV
+219 FDDWTAESEI
-229 FHVPNAFDF
+229 FHVPNVFDF

-245 VISAAFPGLS
+245 AISAAFPGLS
-255 VTFGEDRTRH
+255 VTFGEDRPQH

-271 ALRLRYGWSPRYSL
+271 VLRLRYGWSPRYSL
-285 KQDLPLVL
+285 KQDLPPVL

-300 AQEQSEKH
+300 AQEQSKKH
-308 LIWDFLRNHS
+308 PVWDFLRNHS
-318 KPWIAFEICVTFILE
+318 KPWIAIEIFITFILE

-380 LSYVSNGASFA
+380 LSYASKGASFA

-512 ARLVAA
+512 ARLMAA

-523 SLFSKSTLL
+523 SLFSKSALL

-561 AGVHANGKLAVVIVL
+561 AGVHANGKLAMVIVL
-576 AKAQPDQ
+576 AKAHPDQ

-615 TMLVPG
+615 AMLVPG
-621 TEFLNAQEF
+621 TEFLNTQAF

-657 QDDGSRLMG
+657 QDDGIRLMG

-702 QAGLHVTLVSDHE
+702 RAGLHVTLVSDHE

-723 SKQVAAESQA
+723 SEQVAVESQA

>member
-1 MGRAMPNPVKG
+1 
-12 IFTGGGSMEVL
+12 MEVL

-55 GNDHL
+55 GNDRL
-60 RIVNMSDANALAE
+60 RIVNMSDANTLAE
-73 ALTTYE
+73 TLTTYE

-101 ALRRLLH
+101 TLRRFLH

-132 DDVSDTSKSLMS
+132 ADVRDTSKSLMS

-165 RCPYLYAPERNG
+165 RSPYLYASDRNG
-177 VTAYFGR
+177 VTAYFNH
-184 LFEQASAGSI
+184 LFEQAESGTL
-194 SFCEREQQQTC
+194 SFCEQKNQQTC

-219 FDDWTAESEV
+219 FDDWTAESEI
-229 FHVPNAFDF
+229 FHVPNVFNF

-255 VTFGEDRTRH
+255 VTFGEDRTQC

-271 ALRLRYGWSPRYSL
+271 VLRLRYGWSPRYSL
-285 KQDLPLVL
+285 KQDLPPVL

-300 AQEQSEKH
+300 AQEQSGKH
-308 LIWDFLRNHS
+308 PIWDFLRNHS
-318 KPWIAFEICVTFILE
+318 KPWIAFEICVTFMLE

-380 LSYVSNGASFA
+380 LSYASKGASFA
-391 PLFYDTSNWIT
+391 PLFYDTSNWLA

-412 CGYVQMRNRENL
+412 CGYVQLRNRENL

-478 VQPQKLYRAAI
+478 VLPRKLYYATI

-512 ARLVAA
+512 AHLMAA

-523 SLFSKSTLL
+523 SLFSKSALL
-532 ENYANVVIAL
+532 ENYANIVTAL
-542 DHGGLWVN
+542 DHGRLWVN

-561 AGVHANGKLAVVIVL
+561 AGVRADGKLAVVIVL

-615 TMLVPG
+615 TRLVPG
-621 TEFLNAQEF
+621 TEFLNTQAF
-630 LPKVLAANELKHDHM
+630 LPKVLAANELKRNHM
-645 GDHLL
+645 GNHLL
-650 LRVADAW
+650 LRVEDAW

-681 VYVLMNQASEHELPI
+681 VYVLMDQVSEHELPI
-696 INKRLT
+696 INRRLS
-702 QAGLHVTLVSDHE
+702 QAELHVTLVSDHE

-723 SKQVAAESQA
+723 SEQVAAESQA
-733 DETLRRNVAPNDSA
+733 DETPRSDAAPNDSA
-747 SHEGGTV
+747 SYEGGAA

>member
-1 MGRAMPNPVKG
+1 MVMGWQH
-12 IFTGGGSMEVL
+12 EVL
-23 LVGNTDFITKQWIQH
+23 LVGDTDFITQQWIQH
-38 AFPRDHVVIAER
+38 AFPRDRVVIAER
-50 EGTVD
+50 EGTVG
-55 GNDHL
+55 GNDRL
-60 RIVNMSDANALAE
+60 RIVNMSGANTLAE
-73 ALTTYE
+73 TLTAYE

-124 SEFTYPEN
+124 SEFIYPEN
-132 DDVSDTSKSLMS
+132 ADVHDTSKSLMS

-151 LYYAR
+151 LYYAH
-156 TYRLEAKII
+156 TYHLEAKII

-177 VTAYFGR
+177 ATAYFGR

-194 SFCEREQQQTC
+194 SFREREQQQTC

-229 FHVPNAFDF
+229 FHVPNVFNF

-255 VTFGEDRTRH
+255 VTFGEGRPQS

-300 AQEQSEKH
+300 AQEQSGKH
-308 LIWDFLRNHS
+308 PIWDFLRNHS
-318 KPWIAFEICVTFILE
+318 KPWIAIEIFITFILE
-333 ELLRTAVQGNSQ
+333 ELLRTAVQGDSQ
-345 LGTVDLRLFFVVIVG
+345 LGAVDLRLFFVVIVG

-380 LSYVSNGASFA
+380 LSYASKGASFA
-391 PLFYDTSNWIT
+391 PLFYDTSNWLA

-412 CGYVQMRNRENL
+412 CGYVQLRNRENL

-478 VQPQKLYRAAI
+478 VLPRKLYHAAI

-512 ARLVAA
+512 AHLVAA
-518 SPQTE
+518 SPQAE
-523 SLFSKSTLL
+523 SLFSKSVLL
-532 ENYANVVIAL
+532 ENYANIVTAL

-561 AGVHANGKLAVVIVL
+561 AGVRADGKLDVVIVL

-615 TMLVPG
+615 TRLVPG
-621 TEFLNAQEF
+621 TEFLNTQAF
-630 LPKVLAANELKHDHM
+630 LPKVLAANELKRNHM
-645 GDHLL
+645 SNHLL
-650 LRVADAW
+650 LRVEDAW

-681 VYVLMNQASEHELPI
+681 VYVLMDQVSEHELPI
-696 INKRLT
+696 INRRLS

-715 EDSLLAEA
+715 EDSLLAKA
-723 SKQVAAESQA
+723 SEQVAAESRA
-733 DETLRRNVAPNDSA
+733 DETPRSNAASNDSA
-747 SHEGGTV
+747 SYEGGAA

>member
-1 MGRAMPNPVKG
+1 MVMGWQH
-12 IFTGGGSMEVL
+12 EVL
-23 LVGNTDFITKQWIQH
+23 LVGDTDFITQQWIQH

-55 GNDHL
+55 GNDRL
-60 RIVNMSDANALAE
+60 RIVNMSDANTLAE
-73 ALTTYE
+73 TLTTYE

-101 ALRRLLH
+101 TLRRFLH

-114 TQMLMVSGPE
+114 TQILMVSGPE

-132 DDVSDTSKSLMS
+132 ADVCDTSKSLMS

-165 RCPYLYAPERNG
+165 RSPYLYASDRNG
-177 VTAYFGR
+177 VTAYFNH
-184 LFEQASAGSI
+184 LFEQAESGTL
-194 SFCEREQQQTC
+194 SFCEQKNQQTC

-219 FDDWTAESEV
+219 FDDWTAESEI
-229 FHVPNAFDF
+229 FHVPNVFNF

-255 VTFGEDRTRH
+255 VTFGEDRTQC

-271 ALRLRYGWSPRYSL
+271 VLRLRYGWSPRYSL
-285 KQDLPLVL
+285 KQDLPPVL

-300 AQEQSEKH
+300 AQEQSGKH
-308 LIWDFLRNHS
+308 PIWDFLRNHS

-333 ELLRTAVQGNSQ
+333 EMLRTAVQGNSQ

-360 TMYGLNAGVF
+360 TMYGMNAGVF

-380 LSYVSNGASFA
+380 LSYASNGASFA
-391 PLFYDTSNWIT
+391 PLFYDTSNWLA

-424 RFMRDENSLLR
+424 RFMRDENGLLR

-478 VQPQKLYRAAI
+478 VLPRKLYYATI

-512 ARLVAA
+512 AHLMAA

-523 SLFSKSTLL
+523 SLFSKSALL
-532 ENYANVVIAL
+532 ENYANIVTAL
-542 DHGGLWVN
+542 DHGRLWVN

-561 AGVHANGKLAVVIVL
+561 AGVRADGKLAVVIVL

-615 TMLVPG
+615 TRLVPG
-621 TEFLNAQEF
+621 TEFLNTQAF
-630 LPKVLAANELKHDHM
+630 LPKVLAANELKRNHM
-645 GDHLL
+645 GNHLL
-650 LRVADAW
+650 LRVEDAW

-681 VYVLMNQASEHELPI
+681 VYVLMDQVSEHELPI
-696 INKRLT
+696 INRRLS

-723 SKQVAAESQA
+723 SEQVAAESQA
-733 DETLRRNVAPNDSA
+733 DETPRSNAASNDSA
-747 SHEGGTV
+747 SYEGGAA

>member
-1 MGRAMPNPVKG
+1 MVMGWQH
-12 IFTGGGSMEVL
+12 EVL
-23 LVGNTDFITKQWIQH
+23 LVGDTDFITQQWIQH
-38 AFPRDHVVIAER
+38 AFPRDRVVIAER
-50 EGTVD
+50 EGTVG
-55 GNDHL
+55 GNDRL
-60 RIVNMSDANALAE
+60 RIVNMSGANTLAE
-73 ALTTYE
+73 TLTAYE

-124 SEFTYPEN
+124 SEFIYPEN
-132 DDVSDTSKSLMS
+132 ADVHDTSKSLMS

-151 LYYAR
+151 LYYAH
-156 TYRLEAKII
+156 TYHLEAKII

-177 VTAYFGR
+177 ATAYFGR

-194 SFCEREQQQTC
+194 SFREREQQQTC

-219 FDDWTAESEV
+219 FDDWTAESEI
-229 FHVPNAFDF
+229 FHVPNVFNF

-255 VTFGEDRTRH
+255 VTFGEDRPQC

-271 ALRLRYGWSPRYSL
+271 VLRLRYGWSPRYSL
-285 KQDLPLVL
+285 KQDLPPIL

-300 AQEQSEKH
+300 AQEQSGKH
-308 LIWDFLRNHS
+308 PIWDFLRNHS
-318 KPWIAFEICVTFILE
+318 KPWIAIEIFITFILE
-333 ELLRTAVQGNSQ
+333 ELLRAAVQGNSQ
-345 LGTVDLRLFFVVIVG
+345 LETVDLRLFFVVIVG

-370 AAALACAGMA
+370 AAVLACAGMA
-380 LSYVSNGASFA
+380 LSYASKGASFA
-391 PLFYDTSNWIT
+391 PLFYDTSNWLA

-412 CGYVQMRNRENL
+412 CGYVQLRNRENL

-478 VQPQKLYRAAI
+478 VLPRKLYYATI

-498 DSFGIYRIDNGGRF
+498 DSFGIYRIDNGGCF
-512 ARLVAA
+512 AHLMAA

-523 SLFSKSTLL
+523 SLFSKSALL
-532 ENYANVVIAL
+532 ENYTNIVTAL
-542 DHGGLWVN
+542 DHGRLWVN

-561 AGVHANGKLAVVIVL
+561 AGVRADGKLAVVIVL

-615 TMLVPG
+615 TSLVPG
-621 TEFLNAQEF
+621 TEFLNIQAF
-630 LPKVLAANELKHDHM
+630 LPKVLAANELKRNHM
-645 GDHLL
+645 SNHLL
-650 LRVADAW
+650 LRVEDAW

-681 VYVLMNQASEHELPI
+681 VYVLMDQVSEHELPI
-696 INKRLT
+696 INRRLS

-723 SKQVAAESQA
+723 SEQVVADSQA
-733 DETLRRNVAPNDSA
+733 DETPRSDAASNDSA
-747 SHEGGTV
+747 SYEGGAA

>member
-1 MGRAMPNPVKG
+1 
-12 IFTGGGSMEVL
+12 MEVL

-55 GNDHL
+55 GNDRL
-60 RIVNMSDANALAE
+60 RIVNMSDANTLAE
-73 ALTTYE
+73 TLTTYE

-101 ALRRLLH
+101 TLRRFLH

-132 DDVSDTSKSLMS
+132 ADVRDTSKSLMS

-165 RCPYLYAPERNG
+165 RSPYLYASDRNG
-177 VTAYFGR
+177 VTAYFNH
-184 LFEQASAGSI
+184 LFEQAESGTL
-194 SFCEREQQQTC
+194 SFCEQKNQQTC

-219 FDDWTAESEV
+219 FDDWTAESEI
-229 FHVPNAFDF
+229 FHVPNVFNF

-255 VTFGEDRTRH
+255 VTFGEDRTQC

-271 ALRLRYGWSPRYSL
+271 VLRLRYGWSPRYSL
-285 KQDLPLVL
+285 KQDLPPVL

-300 AQEQSEKH
+300 AQEQSGKH
-308 LIWDFLRNHS
+308 PIWDFLRNHS
-318 KPWIAFEICVTFILE
+318 KPWIAFEICVTFMLE

-380 LSYVSNGASFA
+380 LSYASKGASFA
-391 PLFYDTSNWIT
+391 PLFYDTSNWLA

-412 CGYVQMRNRENL
+412 CGYVQLRNRENL

-478 VQPQKLYRAAI
+478 VLPRKLYYATI

-512 ARLVAA
+512 AHLMAA

-523 SLFSKSTLL
+523 SLFSKSALL
-532 ENYANVVIAL
+532 ENYANIVTAL
-542 DHGGLWVN
+542 DHGRLWVN

-561 AGVHANGKLAVVIVL
+561 AGVRADGKLAVVIVL

-615 TMLVPG
+615 TRLVPG
-621 TEFLNAQEF
+621 TEFLNTQAF
-630 LPKVLAANELKHDHM
+630 LPKVLAANELKRNHM
-645 GDHLL
+645 GNHLL
-650 LRVADAW
+650 LRVEDAW

-681 VYVLMNQASEHELPI
+681 VYVLMDQVSEHELPI
-696 INKRLT
+696 INRRLS
-702 QAGLHVTLVSDHE
+702 QAELHVTLVSDHE
-715 EDSLLAEA
+715 EDSLLAKA
-723 SKQVAAESQA
+723 SEQVAAESRA
-733 DETLRRNVAPNDSA
+733 DETPRSNAASNDSA
-747 SHEGGTV
+747 RTKAAQHE

>member
-1 MGRAMPNPVKG
+1 
-12 IFTGGGSMEVL
+12 MEVL

-55 GNDHL
+55 GNDRL
-60 RIVNMSDANALAE
+60 RIVNMSDANTLAE
-73 ALTTYE
+73 TLTTYE

-101 ALRRLLH
+101 TLRRFLH

-132 DDVSDTSKSLMS
+132 ADVRDTSKSLMS

-165 RCPYLYAPERNG
+165 RSPYLYASDRNG
-177 VTAYFGR
+177 VTAYFNH
-184 LFEQASAGSI
+184 LFEQAESGTL
-194 SFCEREQQQTC
+194 SFCEQKNQQTC

-219 FDDWTAESEV
+219 FDDWTAESEI
-229 FHVPNAFDF
+229 FHVPNVFNF

-255 VTFGEDRTRH
+255 VTFGEDRTQC

-271 ALRLRYGWSPRYSL
+271 VLRLRYGWSPRYSL
-285 KQDLPLVL
+285 KQDLPPVL

-300 AQEQSEKH
+300 AQEQSGKH
-308 LIWDFLRNHS
+308 PIWDFLRNHS
-318 KPWIAFEICVTFILE
+318 KPWIAFEIFITFILE

-380 LSYVSNGASFA
+380 LSYASKGASFA
-391 PLFYDTSNWIT
+391 PLFYDTSNWLA

-412 CGYVQMRNRENL
+412 CGYVQLRNRENL

-478 VQPQKLYRAAI
+478 VLPRKLYYATI

-512 ARLVAA
+512 AHLMAA

-523 SLFSKSTLL
+523 SLFSKSALL
-532 ENYANVVIAL
+532 ENYANIVTAL
-542 DHGGLWVN
+542 DHGRLWVN

-561 AGVHANGKLAVVIVL
+561 AGVRADGKLAVVIVL

-615 TMLVPG
+615 TRLVPG
-621 TEFLNAQEF
+621 TEFLNTQAF
-630 LPKVLAANELKHDHM
+630 LPKVLAANELKRNHM
-645 GDHLL
+645 GNHLL
-650 LRVADAW
+650 LRVEDAW

-681 VYVLMNQASEHELPI
+681 VYVLMDQVSEHELPI
-696 INKRLT
+696 INRRLS
-702 QAGLHVTLVSDHE
+702 QAELHVTLVSDHE
-715 EDSLLAEA
+715 EDSLLAKA
-723 SKQVAAESQA
+723 SEQVAAESRA
-733 DETLRRNVAPNDSA
+733 DETPRSNAASNDSA
-747 SHEGGTV
+747 SHEGGAA

>member
-1 MGRAMPNPVKG
+1 
-12 IFTGGGSMEVL
+12 MEVL

-55 GNDHL
+55 GNDRL

-144 RASEELC
+144 RALEELC

-177 VTAYFGR
+177 ATAYFGR

-219 FDDWTAESEV
+219 FDDWTAESEI

-255 VTFGEDRTRH
+255 VTFGEDRTQH

-523 SLFSKSTLL
+523 SLFSKSALL

-550 RNLEQNLPMYA
+550 RNLEQTFQCMRRACMPM
-561 AGVHANGKLAVVIVL
+561 
-576 AKAQPDQ
+576 
-583 MNLYFQNLFTI
+583 
-594 MCGLVESAM
+594 
-603 VRAFDY
+603 
-609 ENVARQ
+609 
-615 TMLVPG
+615 
-621 TEFLNAQEF
+621 
-630 LPKVLAANELKHDHM
+630 
-645 GDHLL
+645 
-650 LRVADAW
+650 
-657 QDDGSRLMG
+657 
-666 AIRQTDEAGVLQDGN
+666 
-681 VYVLMNQASEHELPI
+681 ASWPW
-696 INKRLT
+696 
-702 QAGLHVTLVSDHE
+702 
-715 EDSLLAEA
+715 
-723 SKQVAAESQA
+723 
-733 DETLRRNVAPNDSA
+733 
-747 SHEGGTV
+747 

>member
-1 MGRAMPNPVKG
+1 
-12 IFTGGGSMEVL
+12 MEVL

-55 GNDHL
+55 GNDRL
-60 RIVNMSDANALAE
+60 RIVNMSDANTLAE
-73 ALTTYE
+73 TLTTYE

-101 ALRRLLH
+101 TLRRFLH

-124 SEFTYPEN
+124 SKFTYPEN
-132 DDVSDTSKSLMS
+132 ADVRDTSKSLMS

-165 RCPYLYAPERNG
+165 RSPYLYASDRNG
-177 VTAYFGR
+177 VTAYFNH
-184 LFEQASAGSI
+184 LFEQAESGTL
-194 SFCEREQQQTC
+194 SFCEQKNQQTC

-229 FHVPNAFDF
+229 FHVPNVFNF

-255 VTFGEDRTRH
+255 VTFGEDRPQG

-271 ALRLRYGWSPRYSL
+271 VLPRYSL
-285 KQDLPLVL
+285 KQDFPLVL

-308 LIWDFLRNHS
+308 PIWDFLRNHS

-345 LGTVDLRLFFVVIVG
+345 LETVDLRLFFVVIVG
-360 TMYGLNAGVF
+360 TMYGMNAGVF

-380 LSYVSNGASFA
+380 LSYASNGASFA
-391 PLFYDTSNWIT
+391 PLFYDTSNWLA

-412 CGYVQMRNRENL
+412 CGYVQLRNRENL

-478 VQPQKLYRAAI
+478 VLPRKLYYATI

-512 ARLVAA
+512 AHLMAA

-523 SLFSKSTLL
+523 SLFSKSALL
-532 ENYANVVIAL
+532 ENYANIVTAL
-542 DHGGLWVN
+542 DHGRLWVN

-561 AGVHANGKLAVVIVL
+561 AGVRADGKLAVVIVL

-615 TMLVPG
+615 TRLVPG
-621 TEFLNAQEF
+621 TEFLNTQAF
-630 LPKVLAANELKHDHM
+630 LPKVLAANELKRNHM
-645 GDHLL
+645 SNHLL
-650 LRVADAW
+650 LRVEDAW

-681 VYVLMNQASEHELPI
+681 VYVLMDQVSEHELPI
-696 INKRLT
+696 INGRLA
-702 QAGLHVTLVSDHE
+702 QAGLHAKLVSGHE

-723 SKQVAAESQA
+723 SEQVAAESQA
-733 DETLRRNVAPNDSA
+733 DETPRSDAAPNDSA
-747 SHEGGTV
+747 PHEGGAA